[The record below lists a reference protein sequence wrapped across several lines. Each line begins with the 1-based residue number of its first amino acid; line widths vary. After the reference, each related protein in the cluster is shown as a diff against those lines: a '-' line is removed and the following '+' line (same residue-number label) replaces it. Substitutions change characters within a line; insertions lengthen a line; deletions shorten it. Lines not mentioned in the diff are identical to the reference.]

1 MLNLKSYL
9 VTFIACLLASNY
21 ALADRPNIVYI
32 LLDDAGYGD
41 FSCYG
46 QKKFTTPNIDRLAA
60 SGMRFTQHY
69 AGSTVCAPTRCV
81 VITGLHTG
89 HSFIRG
95 NSEVKPEGQRP
106 ISAETITLAE
116 LLKDAG
122 YRTGA
127 FGKWGLGPPGSEGDP
142 TNQGFDEFYGYNCQR
157 QAHTFYPKH
166 LWHNS
171 NKIPLDGETYSHD
184 LIVEHALDFVR
195 KNQDQ
200 PFFCFLPFT
209 IPHASLHV
217 PESTIG
223 PFRKKFRQFEDVIGR
238 YAGPDVRN
246 PIAAFAG
253 MMTKADESIGQ
264 LRDLLVELG
273 LADNTLIMFSSDNGP
288 HREGGH
294 QPDFF
299 NSNGGL
305 RGYKRDLFEGG
316 IRVPMIAS
324 WPGRIE
330 ADSLSDHISAH
341 WDVLPT
347 VCEATGIEI
356 PEQIDGKSML
366 PTFLSESQ
374 QQKQHDYLYW
384 EFYEK
389 GGTRAV
395 RFGDWKAVQLRLNNE
410 INPPILLYNLA
421 ADRAE
426 TNDVAADR
434 PELIAKARRYF
445 AAAHTPS
452 EHWRFR
458 AR

>member
-46 QKKFTTPNIDRLAA
+46 QKNFVTPNIDRLAA

>member
-46 QKKFTTPNIDRLAA
+46 QKNFATPNIDRLAA